1 MIEINNVT
9 GTNLVTYAD
18 YNSFKEN
25 LDRELMSE
33 AESFVKVGYMLKV
46 ARDTNILT
54 ESGYKS
60 VFEFAKAEYG
70 LDTTMVSRY
79 IGINDTYSVNGYS
92 EMLEDKYKGFGYA
105 KLSEMLTLPP
115 AIVEEL
121 APDMTREEIRTIKK
135 EYQEEQQISDIE
147 VAIEAASIR
156 YETQEAEKTGSIIE
170 SSEYEP
176 VNNMQRLIYDFF
188 KDPEHAEEYA
198 WLTSE
203 EDQSIKELYE
213 AIAPAGSRTIIGRIP
228 GQGKMQLT
236 IKEPEQKL
244 AVISYRSGE
253 TEYYMWDDLAEYLN
267 RLLSGEGSGR
277 DKYKK
282 VFEIDYP
289 VNEKKEPE
297 KSEPSA
303 PVNNTEVKPKDKPKD
318 KPKPKKVEVVK
329 PKAEKKPAEKKEK
342 KPEDK
347 QEEKTEEKPEESLEV
362 KQEEPEMVLTVEKEP
377 EKADEEPKTEDSGS
391 YEEENKI
398 PAEAWHQRFL
408 PYYEEWKTF
417 IDKCNQCL
425 YDVAEKDA
433 DPKDY
438 RYLVKMAD
446 EYYRKASEELEKI
459 RQLPEV
465 EI

>member
-203 EDQSIKELYE
+203 ENQSIKELYE

-236 IKEPEQKL
+236 IKGPEQKL

-289 VNEKKEPE
+289 VNDKKEPE

-303 PVNNTEVKPKDKPKD
+303 PVSPVNNTEAKPKDRPKD
-318 KPKPKKVEVVK
+318 KSKPKKVEVVK
-329 PKAEKKPAEKKEK
+329 PKPEK
-342 KPEDK
+342 KPEPV
-347 QEEKTEEKPEESLEV
+347 TKPEPKPEPKASAEV
-362 KQEEPEMVLTVEKEP
+362 KTV
-377 EKADEEPKTEDSGS
+377 
-391 YEEENKI
+391 
-398 PAEAWHQRFL
+398 PATAWHQMFL
-408 PYYEEWKTF
+408 PYYYEWNDF
-417 IDKCNQCL
+417 INKCSTYL
-425 YDVAEKDA
+425 YDIEQKDA

-438 RYLVKMAD
+438 IGCVKEAKIWFD
-446 EYYRKASEELEKI
+446 RAKEEFDKI
-459 RQLPEV
+459 LNLPK
-465 EI
+465 IG

>member
-156 YETQEAEKTGSIIE
+156 YETQEAEKAGAVIE
-170 SSEYEP
+170 STEYEP
-176 VNNMQRLIYDFF
+176 SNNMQRLIYDFF

-236 IKEPEQKL
+236 IKGPEQKL

-277 DKYKK
+277 DKYKR

-289 VNEKKEPE
+289 VNDKKEPE
-297 KSEPSA
+297 RSEPSA
-303 PVNNTEVKPKDKPKD
+303 PVSPVNNTEAKPKDKPKD

-329 PKAEKKPAEKKEK
+329 KQTVNQERKKE
-342 KPEDK
+342 
-347 QEEKTEEKPEESLEV
+347 EV
-362 KQEEPEMVLTVEKEP
+362 KTDAAMESPERVKDQSQPENQKDDQNQSEKLMIPMP
-377 EKADEEPKTEDSGS
+377 EKLWLQAYRE
-391 YEEENKI
+391 
-398 PAEAWHQRFL
+398 
-408 PYYEEWKTF
+408 YYEEWNRKINKCSELLYEIEQEK
-417 IDKCNQCL
+417 IDSEYYMTNIK
-425 YDVAEKDA
+425 VAE
-433 DPKDY
+433 
-438 RYLVKMAD
+438 
-446 EYYRKASEELEKI
+446 EYMNGALEEFKKI
-459 RQLPEV
+459 MGMPEV
-465 EI
+465 EE

>member
-9 GTNLVTYAD
+9 GTDLVTYAD

-121 APDMTREEIRTIKK
+121 APDMTREDIRTIKK

-156 YETQEAEKTGSIIE
+156 YETQEAEKTGAIIE

-236 IKEPEQKL
+236 IKGPEQKL

-289 VNEKKEPE
+289 VNDKKEPE
-297 KSEPSA
+297 RSDPSA
-303 PVNNTEVKPKDKPKD
+303 PVSPVNNTEAKPKDKPKD
-318 KPKPKKVEVVK
+318 KSKPKKVEVVK
-329 PKAEKKPAEKKEK
+329 PKPEK
-342 KPEDK
+342 KPEPV
-347 QEEKTEEKPEESLEV
+347 TKPEPKAEPKASPEV
-362 KQEEPEMVLTVEKEP
+362 KTV
-377 EKADEEPKTEDSGS
+377 
-391 YEEENKI
+391 
-398 PAEAWHQRFL
+398 PATAWHQMFL
-408 PYYEEWKTF
+408 PYYNEWNDF
-417 IDKCNQCL
+417 INKCSTYL
-425 YDVAEKDA
+425 YDIEQKDT

-438 RYLVKMAD
+438 IGSIKEAKIWFDRAK
-446 EYYRKASEELEKI
+446 EEFDKI
-459 RQLPEV
+459 LNLPE
-465 EI
+465 IG

>member
-135 EYQEEQQISDIE
+135 EYREEQQISDIE

-170 SSEYEP
+170 SSEY
-176 VNNMQRLIYDFF
+176 
-188 KDPEHAEEYA
+188 
-198 WLTSE
+198 
-203 EDQSIKELYE
+203 
-213 AIAPAGSRTIIGRIP
+213 
-228 GQGKMQLT
+228 
-236 IKEPEQKL
+236 
-244 AVISYRSGE
+244 
-253 TEYYMWDDLAEYLN
+253 
-267 RLLSGEGSGR
+267 
-277 DKYKK
+277 
-282 VFEIDYP
+282 
-289 VNEKKEPE
+289 
-297 KSEPSA
+297 
-303 PVNNTEVKPKDKPKD
+303 
-318 KPKPKKVEVVK
+318 
-329 PKAEKKPAEKKEK
+329 
-342 KPEDK
+342 
-347 QEEKTEEKPEESLEV
+347 
-362 KQEEPEMVLTVEKEP
+362 
-377 EKADEEPKTEDSGS
+377 
-391 YEEENKI
+391 
-398 PAEAWHQRFL
+398 
-408 PYYEEWKTF
+408 
-417 IDKCNQCL
+417 
-425 YDVAEKDA
+425 
-433 DPKDY
+433 
-438 RYLVKMAD
+438 
-446 EYYRKASEELEKI
+446 
-459 RQLPEV
+459 
-465 EI
+465 